1 MIKMTKRQIKEMAK
15 RIAKAEL
22 NNDTAEIDE
31 LTNTMTIEECLE
43 VDNYIQEH
51 QHELFK
57 KIDII

>member
-1 MIKMTKRQIKEMAK
+1 MAK